1 VLNKEHTFFT
11 TSLFLRQ
18 TILTETSISKMLS
31 INFLISYQMKFF
43 TRSIFIMFFGILTTF
58 SQHKITGKI
67 VDEQNQ
73 PLPFTNIILY
83 KIVDE
88 ANPQGTVSDDKGE
101 YTLENIASGNYSLEI
116 SMLGFE
122 IEKITAFQLNAN
134 KTINIILKEESQ
146 ILNEIV
152 VKSKRPVIR
161 QTAEKLIV
169 DLEKS
174 EMINTSLQDVM
185 RKIPGVLVTNNGI
198 SIAGNSGVQILING
212 KTTEYMDVETLL
224 RDFPADNISKIE
236 VVEQPGAEYQAS
248 GTGAIIN
255 IILKKNVRLGTHG
268 SANVWVGED
277 EGLEYG
283 TGFSIAS
290 YKNKLNWQANVS
302 HSQPTFRNDL
312 FLKRTV
318 VDTIYDQT
326 TREPFDP
333 VNNTIS
339 GSLDYYINDKNSIG
353 LGGRW
358 NNRISTRT
366 VDNSTN
372 IIKPTTTE
380 LLLTNNTFDRNRTDL
395 NINPY
400 YEYKSET
407 DRLLIDFNYVDF
419 RSNSTNTL
427 FETLQSPEPFDDR
440 KYDQDGTYKIRTYR
454 LDYTKTFSDDF
465 TWSAGSRFADVTTD
479 NDLQSYKANAA
490 EEFNLLANES
500 SRFII
505 DETIFA
511 LYSKVNAKFGKWSIS
526 GGLRYESSNTD
537 GTTTFIKNG
546 TLTTEVQKRPI
557 KKIFP
562 SASISR
568 KFNDVIGGS
577 LSYSY
582 RIQRPSYTSLNSFA
596 TFLDP
601 FSAEEG
607 NPNLTPSFTN
617 NYQLNLTYNKQPFF
631 TVGYSKTDDAIFDL
645 IRQDNATAQI
655 RQQEVNV
662 ENNANWNFRLFAP
675 LSFIKGLDGYTGFI
689 VTNSDYQ
696 SSTYNLALNQW
707 NLFWFIQASYELP
720 WDVNFEV
727 SGNYGTGAL
736 EGQVEVDWLAELDFS
751 FGKKFLDDK
760 LKVNLGFNKMLN
772 RGFIGN
778 IDFGNGRAEVENNG
792 SRQNVQLRMVY
803 SFGSQ
808 FGKKKSNRKT
818 NNDEEDRIN
827 DNS

>member
-1 VLNKEHTFFT
+1 MQ
-11 TSLFLRQ
+11 S
-18 TILTETSISKMLS
+18 
-31 INFLISYQMKFF
+31 
-43 TRSIFIMFFGILTTF
+43 
-58 SQHKITGKI
+58 
-67 VDEQNQ
+67 
-73 PLPFTNIILY
+73 LPFVNIILY
-83 KIVDE
+83 NINDE
-88 ANPQGTVSDDKGE
+88 SNPKGAVSNDKGI
-101 YTLENIASGNYSLEI
+101 YILENNTSGNYRIEI
-116 SMLGFE
+116 SMLGFKNY
-122 IEKITAFQLNAN
+122 KIKEFELNSN
-134 KTINIILKEESQ
+134 KIFNITLKEESQ

-152 VKSKRPVIR
+152 VKSKRPVIK

-185 RKIPGVLVTNNGI
+185 RKVPGVLVTNNGI
-198 SIAGNSGVQILING
+198 SVAGNRGVRILING

-248 GTGAIIN
+248 GSGAIIN
-255 IILKKNVRLGTHG
+255 IILKKNVRLGTYG
-268 SANVWVGED
+268 STNVWIGED
-277 EGLEYG
+277 EGFEYG

-290 YKNKLNWQANVS
+290 YKNKLNWQTSVS
-302 HSQPTFRNDL
+302 HSQPTYRDDL

-318 VDTIYDQT
+318 IDTIYDQT

-358 NNRISTRT
+358 NSRISTRT
-366 VDNSTN
+366 VDNITN
-372 IIKPTTTE
+372 IIKPTATE
-380 LLLTNNTFDRNRTDL
+380 LLLTNNDFNRDRTDF

-407 DRLLIDFNYVDF
+407 DRILIDFNYVNF
-419 RSNSTNTL
+419 RNNSTNTL
-427 FETLQSPEPFDDR
+427 FETLQSAEPFDDR
-440 KYDQDGTYKIRTYR
+440 KYNQDGTYKIRTYR
-454 LDYTKTFSDDF
+454 LDYTKTFSDNLKLSVG
-465 TWSAGSRFADVTTD
+465 TRLADVTTD
-479 NDLQSYKANAA
+479 NDLQSFKADNTGN
-490 EEFNLLANES
+490 FNLLVNES

-511 LYSKVNAKFGKWSIS
+511 AYTKLNAKFGKWSFS
-526 GGLRYESSNTD
+526 GGLRYEDSNTD
-537 GTTTFIKNG
+537 GTSTFIKNG
-546 TLTTEVQKRPI
+546 KLTTEVKKRPI
-557 KKIFP
+557 QKIFP

-568 KFNDVIGGS
+568 KFNDVIGAS

-582 RIQRPSYTSLNSFA
+582 RIQRPSYNSLNSFA

-607 NPNLTPSFTN
+607 NPNLTPSYTN
-617 NYQLNLTYNKQPFF
+617 KYQLNLTYKRQPFF
-631 TVGYSKTDDAIFDL
+631 TVGYSKTADVIFDL
-645 IRQDNATAQI
+645 IRQDNTTAQI

-675 LSFIKGLDGYTGFI
+675 LSFIKGLEGYTGFI

-696 SSTYNLALNQW
+696 SSTYNVALNQW
-707 NLFWFIQASYELP
+707 NLFWFVQASYQLP
-720 WDVNFEV
+720 WDINFEL

-736 EGQVEVDWLAELDFS
+736 ESMIEVDWLAALDFS
-751 FGKKFLDDK
+751 FGKKFLNNK

-772 RGFIGN
+772 RGFVGN
-778 IDFGNGRAEVENNG
+778 IDYGNGTAEVESNG
-792 SRQNVQLRMVY
+792 SRQNIQLRLVY
-803 SFGSQ
+803 SFGSE
-808 FGKKKSNRKT
+808 FGKKKSKRKT
-818 NNDEEDRIN
+818 NNDEENRIN
-827 DNS
+827 DNG